1 MGNRSKDSEKQDPFK
16 RWVRKAWNPDTGAMS
31 LTMYELNTSKTRLEA
46 HRDSTFL
53 TDKHKRQI
61 RKQSSLITQK

>member
-16 RWVRKAWNPDTGAMS
+16 RWLSKAWNPDTGAMS
-31 LTMYELNTSKTRLEA
+31 ITMYDLNRASKGKGL
-46 HRDSTFL
+46 HRIGI

>member
-16 RWVRKAWNPDTGAMS
+16 RWVKKAWNPDTGAMS
-31 LTMYELNTSKTRLEA
+31 LTMYELNRASRGKGV
-46 HRDSTFL
+46 HMFL

-61 RKQSSLITQK
+61 RKQNSLITKK